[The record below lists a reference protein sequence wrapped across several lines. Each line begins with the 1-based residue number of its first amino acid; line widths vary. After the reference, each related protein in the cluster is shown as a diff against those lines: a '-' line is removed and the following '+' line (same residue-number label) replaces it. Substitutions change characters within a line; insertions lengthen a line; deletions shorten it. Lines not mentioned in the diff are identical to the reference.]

1 MAVTGDLG
9 GKPVTLN
16 NAAEE
21 NTLQDIKSLL
31 GQTTKAANINANN
44 INTANIAAGKA
55 AGGLSS
61 VANSSGY
68 ASKSLDN
75 VSNSVRQWSKDAR
88 ENIAMATTAFGRSV
102 TSTGASLS
110 SRLSMMG
117 EGAQKLLEGLPG
129 LLGTVSGAAAGI
141 IAGQIAGVAES
152 YEKAQASGG
161 SFGNSMMNYADIANQ
176 AGLTMGQLQ
185 RIATQSAEALS
196 RFGGTTNQGARQFA
210 RFNKGLQDSPLQADF
225 IRMGMSIEQ
234 QGIAMAEYT
243 GNLARFGADLGTLP
257 TKQVVAGMANL
268 TRQQKMFATING
280 TTLDQERQKA
290 KQQAMDIDSRVI
302 VRGMEADQAETAL
315 KFIEQMGTSYG
326 TVGAQYAKE
335 MLVHGRTVSVGAG
348 QFASSMPAVA
358 GPMGDLAKGITK
370 GQVQIEDLAAGFGSI
385 DQTAANKQLDSIQ
398 DVLKLTVGTGMAT
411 SFTDMGKSLF
421 IPATEELA
429 KLTNATYSKVI
440 TDANAVSKAAQGLDH
455 TMVALTQL
463 AQESAKAVET
473 ATQKILD
480 GEGGSAVGEAIASGT
495 DTLTNSLDAFTNAIN
510 QGGTFTDAL
519 GAFTS
524 SMGSGGGGGGGG
536 GSWLRDAIDWVTAPT
551 ADRALGGPVI
561 GGNTY
566 RVNEQGQ
573 EFFTPQQNGNI
584 SPASGFNQIM
594 GGIDQQIAQLQQ
606 IDLNKEMQAMK
617 DRIIQGDGMGGIMH
631 DPTASVLDQE
641 TKDAI
646 MILPSILSAN
656 IDAIVNADQNTQDG
670 LKDLSRSIA

>member
-9 GKPVTLN
+9 GQPVTLN

-31 GQTTKAANINANN
+31 GQTTKAANINSNN
-44 INTANIAAGKA
+44 INSANVAAGKA
-55 AGGLSS
+55 AGGLNS
-61 VANSSGY
+61 VANSSGFATKAFNN
-68 ASKSLDN
+68 ASA
-75 VSNSVRQWSKDAR
+75 SVQKWSSEAKQ
-88 ENIAMATTAFGRSV
+88 NISMATMSFGRAV
-102 TSTGASLS
+102 TTSGATLS
-110 SRLSMMG
+110 SRLLMMG
-117 EGAQKLLEGLPG
+117 EGAQKMLEGLPSI
-129 LLGTVSGAAAGI
+129 LGSVSGVAAGI
-141 IAGQIAGVAES
+141 IVGKIAGVTES
-152 YEKAQASGG
+152 YEKVQQSGG
-161 SFGNSMMNYADIANQ
+161 SFGNSMMNFADIANQ
-176 AGLTMGQLQ
+176 SGLTMGQLQ
-185 RIATQSAEALS
+185 RISTQSAEALQF
-196 RFGGTTNQGARQFA
+196 FGGTTNQGARQFA

-290 KQQAMDIDSRVI
+290 KAQAQDIDSRVA
-302 VRGMEADQAETAL
+302 VRGMEAEQAQTAL
-315 KFIEQMGTSYG
+315 KFIEQMGKSYG
-326 TVGAQYAKE
+326 TAGAQYAKE
-335 MLVHGRTVSVGAG
+335 MLVHGQTVSVGAG

-358 GPMGDLAKGITK
+358 GPMGDLAKGIK
-370 GQVQIEDLAAGFGSI
+370 NGAAGINDLAAGFGSV
-385 DQTAANKQLDSIQ
+385 DQTAAGRQLDEIQ
-398 DVLKLTVGTGMAT
+398 DVLKLTVGTGMAN

-440 TDANAVSKAAQGLDH
+440 TDANAVSKAAEGLDA
-455 TMVALTQL
+455 TMVKLTQL
-463 AQESAKAVET
+463 AQKSAKAVDA
-473 ATQKILD
+473 ATFKILG
-480 GEGGSAVGEAIASGT
+480 GEGGSAVSEAIASGT
-495 DTLTNSLDAFTNAIN
+495 DRLTNSLDAFTNAIN
-510 QGGTFTDAL
+510 TGSTFTQAL
-519 GAFTS
+519 GKFTS
-524 SMGSGGGGGGGG
+524 SISADSGGGGGD
-536 GSWLRDAIDWVTAPT
+536 SHLRDLIDRVSPLD
-551 ADRALGGPVI
+551 DRALGGPVI

-606 IDLNKEMQAMK
+606 MDLEKSM
-617 DRIIQGDGMGGIMH
+617 RSLGDGDSAGMGEIMKS
-631 DPTASVLDQE
+631 PTASVLDKE

-646 MILPSILSAN
+646 MALPSIMSAN
-656 IDAIVNADQNTQDG
+656 IDAVKRSGEEMADG
-670 LKDLSRSIA
+670 LNNVAKNIA

>member
-9 GKPVTLN
+9 GTPVTLN

-88 ENIAMATTAFGRSV
+88 ENIDMATSAFGRAV

-129 LLGTVSGAAAGI
+129 VLGTVSGAAAGI
-141 IAGQIAGVAES
+141 IAGQLAGVTES

-290 KQQAMDIDSRVI
+290 KAQAQDIDSRVA
-302 VRGMEADQAETAL
+302 VRGMEAEQAQTAL
-315 KFIEQMGTSYG
+315 KFIEQMGKSYG

-358 GPMGDLAKGITK
+358 GPMGDLAKGIK
-370 GQVQIEDLAAGFGSI
+370 NGSAEINDLAAGFGSI

-398 DVLKLTVGTGMAT
+398 DVLKLTVGTGMAN

-440 TDANAVSKAAQGLDH
+440 ADANAVSTAAQGLDE

-463 AQESAKAVET
+463 AQKSAKAVET
-473 ATQKILD
+473 ASIKILG
-480 GEGGSAVGEAIASGT
+480 GEGASAVGGVITEGAN
-495 DTLTNSLDAFTNAIN
+495 TLTNSLDAFTNAIN
-510 QGGTFTDAL
+510 EGSTFTDAL

-524 SMGSGGGGGGGG
+524 SISAGSGGGGG
-536 GSWLRDAIDWVTAPT
+536 GSWLRDLIDKFSPP
-551 ADRALGGPVI
+551 DSRALGGPVI

-594 GGIDQQIAQLQQ
+594 GGLEQQIAQLQQ
-606 IDLNKEMQAMK
+606 MDLEKSI
-617 DRIIQGDGMGGIMH
+617 RSLGGGDSAGRDVLERH
-631 DPTASVLDQE
+631 PTASVLDKE

-646 MILPSILSAN
+646 MALPSIMSAN

>member
-9 GKPVTLN
+9 GQPVTLN

-31 GQTTKAANINANN
+31 GQTTKAANINSNN
-44 INTANIAAGKA
+44 INSANVAAGKA
-55 AGGLSS
+55 AGGLNS
-61 VANSSGY
+61 VANSSGFATKAFNN
-68 ASKSLDN
+68 ASA
-75 VSNSVRQWSKDAR
+75 SVQKWSSEAKQ
-88 ENIAMATTAFGRSV
+88 NISMATMSFGRAV
-102 TSTGASLS
+102 TTSGATLS
-110 SRLSMMG
+110 SRLLMMG
-117 EGAQKLLEGLPG
+117 EGAQKMLEGLPSI
-129 LLGTVSGAAAGI
+129 LGSVSGVAAGI
-141 IAGQIAGVAES
+141 IVGKIAGVTES
-152 YEKAQASGG
+152 YEKVQQSGG
-161 SFGNSMMNYADIANQ
+161 SFGNSMMNFADIANQ
-176 AGLTMGQLQ
+176 SGLTMGQLQ
-185 RIATQSAEALS
+185 RISAQSAEALQF
-196 RFGGTTNQGARQFA
+196 FGGTTNQGARQFA

-290 KQQAMDIDSRVI
+290 KAQAQDIDSRVA
-302 VRGMEADQAETAL
+302 VRGMEAEQAQTAL
-315 KFIEQMGTSYG
+315 KFIEQMGKSYG
-326 TVGAQYAKE
+326 TAGAQYAKE
-335 MLVHGRTVSVGAG
+335 MLVHGQTVSVGAG

-358 GPMGDLAKGITK
+358 GPMGDLAKGIK
-370 GQVQIEDLAAGFGSI
+370 NGAAGINDLAAGFGSV
-385 DQTAANKQLDSIQ
+385 DQTAAGRQLDEIQ
-398 DVLKLTVGTGMAT
+398 DVLKLTVGTGMAN

-440 TDANAVSKAAQGLDH
+440 TDANAVSKAAEGLDA
-455 TMVALTQL
+455 TMVKLTQL
-463 AQESAKAVET
+463 AQKSAKAVDA
-473 ATQKILD
+473 ATFKILG
-480 GEGGSAVGEAIASGT
+480 GEGGSAVSEAIASGT
-495 DTLTNSLDAFTNAIN
+495 DRLTNSLDAFTNAIN
-510 QGGTFTDAL
+510 TGSTFTQAL
-519 GAFTS
+519 GKFTS
-524 SMGSGGGGGGGG
+524 SISADSGGGGGD
-536 GSWLRDAIDWVTAPT
+536 SHLRDLIDRVSPLD
-551 ADRALGGPVI
+551 DRALGGPVI

-606 IDLNKEMQAMK
+606 MDLEKSM
-617 DRIIQGDGMGGIMH
+617 RSLGDGDSAGMGEIMKS
-631 DPTASVLDQE
+631 PTASVLDKE

-646 MILPSILSAN
+646 MALPSIMSAN
-656 IDAIVNADQNTQDG
+656 IDAVKRSGEEMADG
-670 LKDLSRSIA
+670 LNNVAKNIA

>member
-9 GKPVTLN
+9 GQPVTLN

-44 INTANIAAGKA
+44 INSANVAAGKA

-75 VSNSVRQWSKDAR
+75 ASNSVRQWSKDAR
-88 ENIAMATTAFGRSV
+88 ENIAMATSAFGRAV
-102 TSTGASLS
+102 TTSGATLS
-110 SRLSMMG
+110 SRLLIMG
-117 EGAQKLLEGLPG
+117 EGAQKMLEGLPG
-129 LLGTVSGAAAGI
+129 ILGSVSGVAAGI
-141 IAGQIAGVAES
+141 IVGKIAGVTES
-152 YEKAQASGG
+152 YEKVQQSGG
-161 SFGNSMMNYADIANQ
+161 SFGNSMMNFADIANQ
-176 AGLTMGQLQ
+176 SGLTLGQLQ
-185 RIATQSAEALS
+185 RISTQSAEALQF
-196 RFGGTTNQGARQFA
+196 FGGTTNQGARQFA

-290 KQQAMDIDSRVI
+290 KAQAQDIDSRVA
-302 VRGMEADQAETAL
+302 VRGMEAEQAQTAL
-315 KFIEQMGTSYG
+315 KFIEQMGKSYG
-326 TVGAQYAKE
+326 TAGAQYAKE
-335 MLVHGRTVSVGAG
+335 MLVHGQTVSVGAG

-358 GPMGDLAKGITK
+358 GPMGDLAKGIK
-370 GQVQIEDLAAGFGSI
+370 NGAAGINDLAAGFGSV
-385 DQTAANKQLDSIQ
+385 DQTAAGRQLDEIQ
-398 DVLKLTVGTGMAT
+398 DVLKLTVGTGMAN

-440 TDANAVSKAAQGLDH
+440 TDANAVSKAAEGLDA

-463 AQESAKAVET
+463 AQKSAKAVDA
-473 ATQKILD
+473 ATFKILG

-495 DTLTNSLDAFTNAIN
+495 DRLTNSLDAFTNAIN
-510 QGGTFTDAL
+510 TGSTFTQAL
-519 GAFTS
+519 GKFTS
-524 SMGSGGGGGGGG
+524 SISADSKGG
-536 GSWLRDAIDWVTAPT
+536 GSHLGDLKATIFGEKEG
-551 ADRALGGPVI
+551 RALGGPVI

-594 GGIDQQIAQLQQ
+594 GGLEQQIAQLQQ
-606 IDLNKEMQAMK
+606 MDLEKSM
-617 DRIIQGDGMGGIMH
+617 RSLGDGDSAGMGEIMKS
-631 DPTASVLDQE
+631 PTASVLDKE

-646 MILPSILSAN
+646 MALPSIMSAN
-656 IDAIVNADQNTQDG
+656 IDAVKRSGEEMADG
-670 LKDLSRSIA
+670 LNNVAKNIA